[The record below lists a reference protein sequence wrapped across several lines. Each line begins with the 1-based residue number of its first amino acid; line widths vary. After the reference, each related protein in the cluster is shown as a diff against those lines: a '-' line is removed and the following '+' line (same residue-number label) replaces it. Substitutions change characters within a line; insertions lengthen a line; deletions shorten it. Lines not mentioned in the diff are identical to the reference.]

1 MKRTCKEVVQIC
13 RNHSGWAQKQL
24 THSFFKLFKVH
35 LDLNVSETGEV
46 YLGEL
51 FTLSFIC
58 PLKKISK
65 DFIDRVSGG
74 SGIKAGEIE
83 IKERGVG
90 LTDKKRHIF
99 LTRSDLHTKEKMEAA
114 GWWQFWWGCWGEQT
128 QRIYLKSAP
137 QPFTLSFTHVRNKTL
152 MYLAWTAI
160 LNRTQ
165 SEDRTFMKLD
175 IMVII

>member
-1 MKRTCKEVVQIC
+1 M
-13 RNHSGWAQKQL
+13 
-24 THSFFKLFKVH
+24 H

-46 YLGEL
+46 CLGEL
-51 FTLSFIC
+51 FTLSFIY

-99 LTRSDLHTKEKMEAA
+99 LTWSDLHTKE
-114 GWWQFWWGCWGEQT
+114 
-128 QRIYLKSAP
+128 R
-137 QPFTLSFTHVRNKTL
+137 
-152 MYLAWTAI
+152 
-160 LNRTQ
+160 
-165 SEDRTFMKLD
+165 
-175 IMVII
+175 